1 MDFVKR
7 QIKQLTF
14 LLVNYPTRSLI
25 ICAALILMIWVLW
38 SKNYVSAPIEVRRE
52 FRAAWIATV
61 ANINWPS
68 APGLSQTQQKEEAI
82 RLLDALQAHNFNAVI
97 LQIRPQG
104 DALYP
109 SELEPWSYYL
119 TGKQGWAPNNFYDP
133 LAFWIEQAH
142 ARGLEL
148 HAWLNPYRVHHI
160 NGGDISDQSLVKKL
174 EEAVIKLDSGYYW
187 LDPSDANAV
196 NHTLN
201 VVADIVHRYD
211 IDGIHMDDYFYPYPS
226 YHSDKEFPDNENYQR
241 YLANDG
247 QLSLG
252 DWRRQHV
259 NEFVHALYQ
268 QVKTIKPRVKL
279 GISPFGIWRPGQPKW
294 ITGFDQFDKLYAD
307 ARLWLQ
313 KGWVDYFSP
322 QLYWNISK
330 EGQSYPMLLNWWQ
343 KQNDLQRHI
352 WPGIR
357 THNAKTARMVDEV
370 QNQIMI
376 NRALLEDNTGQIF
389 WHIGGI
395 IDNQEMTER
404 LNNFSFKQNAL
415 IPASRWLD
423 EKQPDAAEIDVNVK
437 QQVEIDIHHDSPD
450 SIGNYVLYSQ
460 YGDKW
465 QYQVLP
471 RTSRKA
477 TLPLLSIVAP
487 NNDNDNVTTS
497 MLQKVAVSAVSKTGI
512 ESLVYI
518 TALAD

>member
-1 MDFVKR
+1 MSVVTLQKK
-7 QIKQLTF
+7 QIIKWLTKYPKQSMLTIAVLA
-14 LLVNYPTRSLI
+14 LL
-25 ICAALILMIWVLW
+25 IWLFW
-38 SKNYVSAPIEVRRE
+38 PKNYVSAPIEVRRE
-52 FRAAWIATV
+52 FRAAWVATV

-68 APGLSQTQQKEEAI
+68 APGLPQAQQKEEAI
-82 RLLDALQAHNFNAVI
+82 RLLDALQAHKFNAVI

-119 TGKQGWAPNNFYDP
+119 TGKQGWAPDNFYDP

-148 HAWLNPYRVHHI
+148 HAWLNPYRVHHV
-160 NGGDISDQSLVKKL
+160 NGGDISAHSLVNKL
-174 EEAVIKLDSGYYW
+174 DEAVIKLDSGYYW
-187 LDPSDANAV
+187 LDPSDENAV
-196 NHTLN
+196 SHTLD
-201 VVADIVHRYD
+201 VVEDITQRYD

-226 YHSDKEFPDNENYQR
+226 YHNDKDFPDGKNYQL
-241 YLANDG
+241 YLDDG
-247 QLSLG
+247 GELSIG
-252 DWRRQHV
+252 DWRRHHV
-259 NEFVHALYQ
+259 NEFVQALYQ
-268 QVKTIKPRVKL
+268 QVKEIKPQVKL

-357 THNAKTARMVDEV
+357 THNAKTERMVDEV

-376 NRALLEDNTGQIF
+376 NRALLDDNTGQIF

-395 IDNQEMTER
+395 INNQVMTER
-404 LNNFSFKQNAL
+404 LNNFSFNKPAL
-415 IPASRWLD
+415 MPASPWLAS
-423 EKQPDAAEIDVNVK
+423 EQPDTVEVDIDINQQAEI
-437 QQVEIDIHHDSPD
+437 
-450 SIGNYVLYSQ
+450 SIEHNAPETISNYVLYSQ
-460 YGDKW
+460 YDDRW

-471 RTSRKA
+471 RTTRKA
-477 TLPLLSIVAP
+477 ALPLFSIVMAKH
-487 NNDNDNVTTS
+487 DESADKTS
-497 MLQKVAVSAVSKTGI
+497 VLQKVAVSAVSKTGI

-518 TALAD
+518 NELID